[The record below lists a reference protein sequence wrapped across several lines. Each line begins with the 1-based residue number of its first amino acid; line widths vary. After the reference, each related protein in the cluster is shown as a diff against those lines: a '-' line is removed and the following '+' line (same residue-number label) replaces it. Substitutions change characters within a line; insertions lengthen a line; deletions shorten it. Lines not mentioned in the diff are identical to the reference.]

1 MSEYCYEDH
10 SNFFSWMTYC
20 VLNRLSLFRVSFINK
35 LFKIGRKRPL
45 VEADLG
51 KSSKA
56 VKPGVLYNDFAKEWN
71 KEREKPVAKRS
82 FFSAIIRATGKCHW
96 AIAIILNI
104 LTCFLTF
111 VPTLILNIL
120 VRDLEGSAPL
130 SNSLIIIYMIHSYWT
145 KMDLYSH
152 LILHSYY

>member
-1 MSEYCYEDH
+1 MDDVIC
-10 SNFFSWMTYC
+10 NKM
-20 VLNRLSLFRVSFINK
+20 LFIYSVSFIDK
-35 LFKIGRKRPL
+35 IFKIGKKRPL

-56 VKPGVLYNDFAKEWN
+56 VKPDILYDDFAKEWN
-71 KEREKPVAKRS
+71 KECKKPITKRS
-82 FFSAIIRATGKCHW
+82 FFKAIIRATGKCHW

-120 VRDLEGSAPL
+120 VRDLEGTAPL
-130 SNSLIIIYMIHSYWT
+130 SNSLMI
-145 KMDLYSH
+145 LYYS
-152 LILHSYY
+152 

>member
-1 MSEYCYEDH
+1 
-10 SNFFSWMTYC
+10 MTYC
-20 VLNRLSLFRVSFINK
+20 VLNWFSLLRVSFINK

-56 VKPGVLYNDFAKEWN
+56 VKPGILYNDFAKEWN
-71 KEREKPVAKRS
+71 KECEKPVAKRS

-120 VRDLEGSAPL
+120 VRDLEGAAPL
-130 SNSLIIIYMIHSYWT
+130 SNSIIIYMIHSYWT
-145 KMDLYSH
+145 KMGLYSH

>member
-1 MSEYCYEDH
+1 MDD
-10 SNFFSWMTYC
+10 
-20 VLNRLSLFRVSFINK
+20 VLCCNVIFIGRVSFINK

-56 VKPGVLYNDFAKEWN
+56 VKPGILYNDFAKEWN
-71 KEREKPVAKRS
+71 KECEKPIAKRS
-82 FFSAIIRATGKCHW
+82 FFKAIIRATGKCHW

-111 VPTLILNIL
+111 VPTFILNISF
-120 VRDLEGSAPL
+120 RKF
-130 SNSLIIIYMIHSYWT
+130 NIIYVFHFFSPLFFLLNFLLLRYV
-145 KMDLYSH
+145 LF
-152 LILHSYY
+152 LC

>member
-130 SNSLIIIYMIHSYWT
+130 SNSLIIIYIIHSYWT
-145 KMDLYSH
+145 KMGLYSH

>member
-1 MSEYCYEDH
+1 MDD
-10 SNFFSWMTYC
+10 
-20 VLNRLSLFRVSFINK
+20 VLCCNVIFIGRVSFINK

-56 VKPGVLYNDFAKEWN
+56 VKPGILYNDFAKEWN
-71 KEREKPVAKRS
+71 KECEKPIAKRS
-82 FFSAIIRATGKCHW
+82 FFKAIIRATGKCHW

-111 VPTLILNIL
+111 VPTLILNIS
-120 VRDLEGSAPL
+120 VRDLEGTAPL
-130 SNSLIIIYMIHSYWT
+130 SNSLMI
-145 KMDLYSH
+145 LYY
-152 LILHSYY
+152 L

>member
-120 VRDLEGSAPL
+120 VRDLQGSAPL
-130 SNSLIIIYMIHSYWT
+130 SNSLIIIYIIHSYWT
-145 KMDLYSH
+145 KMGLYSH
-152 LILHSYY
+152 VILHSYY